1 MIRGDP
7 ALKHVFIVDDSIT
20 TLKLAEKSLKNSFT
34 LTLLISGKQFFM
46 ALEKKT
52 PDLVLLDIEI
62 PDIDGISILEKMKAN
77 PAWAKI
83 PVVFLT
89 SLTETEFVKKGL
101 QAGALDYISKPF
113 DAEALPAR
121 ISDLLKK

>member
-1 MIRGDP
+1 M
-7 ALKHVFIVDDSIT
+7 KHIFIVDDSIT

-34 LTLLISGKQFFM
+34 LTLLISGKQFFK

-77 PAWAKI
+77 PVWARI

-89 SLTETEFVKKGL
+89 SHKETDIVKKGL
-101 QAGALDYISKPF
+101 QAGALDYITNPF
-113 DAEALPAR
+113 DADALPAR
-121 ISDLLKK
+121 IRDLLKD

>member
-1 MIRGDP
+1 M
-7 ALKHVFIVDDSIT
+7 KHVFIVDDSIT

-83 PVVFLT
+83 PVVFFQHQLNI
-89 SLTETEFVKKGL
+89 EYH
-101 QAGALDYISKPF
+101 Q
-113 DAEALPAR
+113 
-121 ISDLLKK
+121 